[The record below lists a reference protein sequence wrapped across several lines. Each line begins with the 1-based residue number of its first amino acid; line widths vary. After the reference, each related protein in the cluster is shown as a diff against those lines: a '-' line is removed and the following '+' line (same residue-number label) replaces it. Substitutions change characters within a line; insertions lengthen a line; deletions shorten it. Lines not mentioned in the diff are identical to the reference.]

1 MALLWLLIALGALS
15 SSLGDEESLVRTR
28 RGTRM
33 YREYCKDWLSTEVH
47 RHGETWL
54 RWHGQSVEYCRC
66 ANRKSRCH
74 AVPVEE
80 CSRSRCYNGGS
91 CKQAL
96 HSPEF
101 ICRCPSGFVGPQC
114 EIEYCKDWLSTEV
127 HRHGETWL
135 RWHGQSVEYCRCANR
150 KSRCHAVPVEECSR
164 SRCYN
169 GGSCKQALHS
179 PEFICRCPS
188 GFVGPQCEIDTTE
201 KCISGRGGGYRGT
214 WGHSRSSI
222 DCLNWNS
229 SVLIDKKYNARRNDA
244 LQLGLGNHNY
254 CRNPDNDTE
263 PWCHVYKNKQLVWEY
278 CSVPSCPQGDSAE
291 CYAGT
296 GSSYRGSRSSTHT
309 GARCLSWDS
318 PALAKKAYNAWRADA
333 RQLGLGSHNHCR
345 NPDNDSK
352 PWCHVYRGR
361 ALTWEHC
368 DLPKCVD
375 RPVSSSTVGSS
386 GFLSGHDNAVESCG
400 KRLPPV
406 SQYRIKGGQ
415 VSSIA
420 AHPWQAALF
429 VYNRKAHADSYF
441 CGGVLIGSCW
451 LLSAAHCFQER
462 FRPNLLKVVM
472 GRTYRLQSSTNE
484 QIFRVEKYFVHEQY
498 DEETFDNDIG
508 QVHVEHGFG
517 HLTGNQHPLHR
528 LAHRL
533 LGTDR
538 DLEVPQRAALA
549 ETDAVLHIDRDRY
562 QAEERGRK
570 RGGEMGRD
578 SREKER
584 GRGERRGEGEEE
596 ERRGEREG
604 ERGSERGTGEGEVR
618 GEGEGEREGER

>member
-47 RHGETWL
+47 QHGETWL
-54 RWHGQSVEYCRC
+54 RWHGRSVEYCRC

-101 ICRCPSGFVGPQC
+101 ICS
-114 EIEYCKDWLSTEV
+114 
-127 HRHGETWL
+127 
-135 RWHGQSVEYCRCANR
+135 
-150 KSRCHAVPVEECSR
+150 
-164 SRCYN
+164 
-169 GGSCKQALHS
+169 
-179 PEFICRCPS
+179 CPS

-201 KCISGRGGGYRGT
+201 KCVSGRGGGYRGT
-214 WGHSRSSI
+214 WGQSRSSI

-278 CSVPSCPQGDSAE
+278 CSVPSCPQGGSAE
-291 CYAGT
+291 CYAGI

-318 PALAKKAYNAWRADA
+318 PALAKKAYNAWRVDA

-429 VYNRKAHADSYF
+429 VYNRQAHADSYF

-472 GRTYRLQSSTNE
+472 GRTYRLQNSTNE

-498 DEETFDNDIG
+498 DEETFDNDI
-508 QVHVEHGFG
+508 VLLK
-517 HLTGNQHPLHR
+517 LTSDTG
-528 LAHRL
+528 ACA
-533 LGTDR
+533 
-538 DLEVPQRAALA
+538 LETSFVRPVCLPDPGLSLPDWSQC
-549 ETDAVLHIDRDRY
+549 EISGY
-562 QAEERGRK
+562 GK
-570 RGGEMGRD
+570 
-578 SREKER
+578 
-584 GRGERRGEGEEE
+584 EEE
-596 ERRGEREG
+596 FSAFY
-604 ERGSERGTGEGEVR
+604 SERLKEGHVR
-618 GEGEGEREGER
+618 LWPSRLCTPERLSDRLVTENMLCAGDTRGLDDACKGDSGGPLVCSSGGRMNLIGIISWGDGCGKKDTPGVYTRVSKYLGWIQSKISQETR

>member
-1 MALLWLLIALGALS
+1 
-15 SSLGDEESLVRTR
+15 
-28 RGTRM
+28 
-33 YREYCKDWLSTEVH
+33 CKDWLSTEVH

-114 EIEYCKDWLSTEV
+114 EI
-127 HRHGETWL
+127 
-135 RWHGQSVEYCRCANR
+135 
-150 KSRCHAVPVEECSR
+150 
-164 SRCYN
+164 
-169 GGSCKQALHS
+169 
-179 PEFICRCPS
+179 
-188 GFVGPQCEIDTTE
+188 
-201 KCISGRGGGYRGT
+201 
-214 WGHSRSSI
+214 
-222 DCLNWNS
+222 
-229 SVLIDKKYNARRNDA
+229 
-244 LQLGLGNHNY
+244 
-254 CRNPDNDTE
+254 
-263 PWCHVYKNKQLVWEY
+263 
-278 CSVPSCPQGDSAE
+278 GDSAE

-368 DLPKCVD
+368 DLPKC
-375 RPVSSSTVGSS
+375 
-386 GFLSGHDNAVESCG
+386 ESCG

-441 CGGVLIGSCW
+441 CGGILIGSCW

-472 GRTYRLQSSTNE
+472 GRTYRLQNSTNE
-484 QIFRVEKYFVHEQY
+484 QIFRVEKYFIHEQY
-498 DEETFDNDIG
+498 DEETFDNDI
-508 QVHVEHGFG
+508 VLLK
-517 HLTGNQHPLHR
+517 LTSDTGACALSRSLLSSPLLSSLTR
-528 LAHRL
+528 CLS
-533 LGTDR
+533 
-538 DLEVPQRAALA
+538 P
-549 ETDAVLHIDRDRY
+549 AVLLKLTSDTGACALETAFVRPVCLPDPSLSLPDWSECEISGY
-562 QAEERGRK
+562 GK
-570 RGGEMGRD
+570 
-578 SREKER
+578 
-584 GRGERRGEGEEE
+584 EEE
-596 ERRGEREG
+596 FSAFY
-604 ERGSERGTGEGEVR
+604 SERLKEGHVR
-618 GEGEGEREGER
+618 LWPSRLCTSDRLSDRLVTENMLCAGDTRGLDDACKGDSGGPLVCSSGGRMNLIGIISWGDGCGKKDTPGVYTRVSKYLGWIQNKISQETR